1 MHLSN
6 AEFLERLAA
15 LFAERK
21 DAGTVFLT
29 QKRLTYETDASTSS
43 PGDVELT
50 DASAGMAA
58 SSSSRARDSTPHEE
72 QDREWPLLLRA
83 TDGRGKKD
91 TKIKIS
97 TTVQPADIE
106 SFLSSYSTLLRSSF
120 SGGLR
125 PKKKKGDLARQRAL
139 KAAKRQAAKAT
150 AKGTA
155 VDSAT
160 AAVLAGS
167 GVAAGGGGGAAHFA
181 PRLPK
186 VVGPRRGNGVQKR
199 RRLIKRREKAV
210 ERFKATRTRATA
222 D

>member
-1 MHLSN
+1 ML
-6 AEFLERLAA
+6 L
-15 LFAERK
+15 LFPEVRA
-21 DAGTVFLT
+21 
-29 QKRLTYETDASTSS
+29 ETDDPFLFSSTCQ
-43 PGDVELT
+43 P
-50 DASAGMAA
+50 AP
-58 SSSSRARDSTPHEE
+58 SRTYAVNPYLWPRHPLFCCPHP
-72 QDREWPLLLRA
+72 Q
-83 TDGRGKKD
+83 
-91 TKIKIS
+91 
-97 TTVQPADIE
+97 VQPADIE

-210 ERFKATRTRATA
+210 ERFKATRARATA

>member
-15 LFAERK
+15 LFAQRK

-43 PGDVELT
+43 PEDVQMT
-50 DASAGMAA
+50 DAAAAAA
-58 SSSSRARDSTPHEE
+58 SSSSRARDSTPHDE

-91 TKIKIS
+91 TKIKLS

-150 AKGTA
+150 AKGAA
-155 VDSAT
+155 VDPAT

-167 GVAAGGGGGAAHFA
+167 AGVAAGGGGAAHFA

>member
-6 AEFLERLAA
+6 AEFLDRLAA

-29 QKRLTYETDASTSS
+29 QKRLTYDAEPSS
-43 PGDVELT
+43 VPATAAGGDVEMS
-50 DASAGMAA
+50 DAA
-58 SSSSRARDSTPHEE
+58 SSSRAHDLTTQSDE
-72 QDREWPLLLRA
+72 DREWPLLLRA

-91 TKIKIS
+91 TKVKIS
-97 TTVQPADIE
+97 TTVQPADLE

-150 AKGTA
+150 KKGTEVNA
-155 VDSAT
+155 AT
-160 AAVLAGS
+160 KAVLAGS
-167 GVAAGGGGGAAHFA
+167 AGTGAGAGGNFA

-199 RRLIKRREKAV
+199 RRLVKRREKAV
-210 ERFKATRTRATA
+210 ERFKASRTRAAA